1 MKLPRTLRLT
11 ALAALLPLGGLSAAH
26 DQLVYI
32 GTYTGAKNAKV
43 ESKGIYVF
51 GFDSES
57 GRLEPMGLAG
67 EVKSPSFLAISPSRK
82 YLYSVSEAPMGAA
95 SPGKPATGGVSS
107 FSIDQKTGK
116 LTLLNQESSGGSGP
130 CHVSVDHTGKTLLV
144 ANYGSGHVA
153 SLPVKDDAPWPPRPR
168 CTSMSPPPR
177 RTRSV
182 RKGPTPTPSTWMLG
196 TNLPL
201 PPIWAATA
209 SSSTNWM
216 PPKARSPPTHP
227 HSAPSPLAGG
237 RATLPSTPTASTRMS
252 AMR

>member
-1 MKLPRTLRLT
+1 
-11 ALAALLPLGGLSAAH
+11 
-26 DQLVYI
+26 
-32 GTYTGAKNAKV
+32 
-43 ESKGIYVF
+43 
-51 GFDSES
+51 
-57 GRLEPMGLAG
+57 MGLAG

-168 CTSMSPPPR
+168 CTSMSRLQGEPEASGRAPR
-177 RTRSV
+177 PLHQRGCWEPICLCRRSGLRPRLHLQTGCRPRQDHPQHTRI
-182 RKGPTPTPSTWMLG
+182 RHRPRWRGAAPLC
-196 TNLPL
+196 L
-201 PPIWAATA
+201 PPQ
-209 SSSTNWM
+209 
-216 PPKARSPPTHP
+216 RQVRVC
-227 HSAPSPLAGG
+227 LQ
-237 RATLPSTPTASTRMS
+237 
-252 AMR
+252 